1 MKVFLKYI
9 SKNMLEKKGRL
20 FLLIFS
26 IAMSTALLVA
36 SAGIVDIIFDS
47 FTKPYELANGAD
59 IGIVSIQDD
68 PFFDETQFDTGRLEN
83 ITCELSSMG
92 VMNEEDKLRY
102 VSLHGRESFS
112 GKMKEGNSD
121 FLYSYKVTD
130 AEDGDQAQNT
140 ELGCVIS
147 ERIATELGLAKGS
160 TVTLY
165 ISGEPIELTVQA
177 IAVNDGL
184 FYADSTSQFNLIIP
198 YEYLNS
204 MMHAD
209 GKYNYIS
216 ADLKRGELKPFL
228 NEFNEA
234 YPKLNAYSLQGELV
248 VDSSITALLYAML
261 AIVVVVSA
269 IIIKGVFKLIMTER
283 LTVIGTFMSQG
294 ATRKKIEKIVLLE
307 GMMYAVLGGA
317 VGCALGEV
325 LLFAIG
331 RLVSP
336 LAEYGIYTPF
346 HINPVHIAAGFLFA
360 IILSVVSA
368 YIPVRSIRKYEVKDV
383 ILNRAE
389 AKQTSRVFKVI
400 AGSVLMI
407 FAIVV
412 ALTNDKSESAAS
424 MIAIITAFAGL
435 ILITPSLVKLL
446 AGLLCRVFKNNTTIY
461 LTMNN
466 IRTSKLLRSNIVLI
480 VVSLSAVLLISS
492 FGVSMTEL
500 VTGAYDSM
508 TYDYSINTVKTGS
521 GEEVTA
527 DLITEKL
534 NGIPGIDKDSIV
546 TVGYAEATID
556 GETVVITATDILPY
570 GRYLD
575 GYTPLISAEGNDY
588 EEFAKATDNAVFIT
602 SKISKIIKKDKG
614 DTVTLEVNSRK
625 ESFRVAGVYDGK
637 VYNNGLSMIVDK
649 ECARRVFNIEGG
661 ESIAFSLDNSRS
673 AAAVEQDFKGY
684 LTTMGA
690 TYSTKDEDCR
700 ANNEQNA
707 IIVNI
712 MAVFSY
718 LALIIASIGV
728 FNNITISFHQRRK
741 EFAVMSSAGMTK
753 KRRRNMILL
762 ESMFSVIIS
771 VIITTPFMLLLTDL
785 FTGCTY
791 FLGIP
796 MVTTLSWEILPKF
809 SLAVAAIVFV
819 ASLSTMVKSRRLSI
833 VQELKYE

>member
-9 SKNMLEKKGRL
+9 SKNMMEKKGRL

-47 FTKPYELANGAD
+47 FTKPYEMANGAD
-59 IGIVSIQDD
+59 MGIVSAQDD
-68 PFFDETQFDTGRLEN
+68 PFISPNDFNSDKLEN
-83 ITCELSSMG
+83 ITCELNSMG
-92 VMNEEDKLRY
+92 VMNEADKLRY

-112 GKMKEGNSD
+112 GKMKEGNAS
-121 FLYSYKVTD
+121 FLGTYRK
-130 AEDGDQAQNT
+130 AAAQT
-140 ELGCVIS
+140 TAPDCIIS
-147 ERIATELGLAKGS
+147 ERIATELKLSAGS
-160 TVTLY
+160 TLKLY
-165 ISGEPIELTVQA
+165 ISGEPIEFRIKA

-184 FYADSTSQFNLIIP
+184 FYADTTSQFNLIIP

-204 MMHAD
+204 MMQAD

-216 ADLKRGELKPFL
+216 ADLKKGDLKDYL
-228 NEFNEA
+228 NEFNET
-234 YPKLNAYSLQGELV
+234 YPELNAYSLQGELV

-283 LTVIGTFMSQG
+283 LTVLGTFMSQG
-294 ATRKKIEKIVLLE
+294 ATKRKIEGIVLLE
-307 GMMYAVLGGA
+307 SAMYAVFGGA
-317 VGCALGEV
+317 AGCTLGEV
-325 LLFAIG
+325 LLFFIG
-331 RLVSP
+331 RMVSP

-346 HINPVHIAAGFLFA
+346 RINPIHIVAGFLFA
-360 IILSVVSA
+360 LILSVISA
-368 YIPVRSIRKYEVKDV
+368 YAPVRSIRKYEVKDV

-389 AKQTSRVFKVI
+389 AKPKSRHFKVI
-400 AGSVLMI
+400 AGGLMLIFSVGI
-407 FAIVV
+407 
-412 ALTNDKSESAAS
+412 ALTNNGSESAAS
-424 MIAIITAFAGL
+424 LIATVTAFAGL
-435 ILITPSLVKLL
+435 ILVTPALVKFL
-446 AGLLCRVFKNNTTIY
+446 AGLLCRLFKANTTVY

-508 TYDYSINTVKTGS
+508 SYDYNIGNIQPGI
-521 GEEVTA
+521 GEESTT
-527 DLITEKL
+527 DLITDKL
-534 NGIPGIDKDSIV
+534 RNISGIDRDSIV
-546 TVGYAEATID
+546 TVGNAEGKLD
-556 GETVVITATDILPY
+556 GEFIVLTATDILPY

-588 EEFAKATDNAVFIT
+588 EEFAKFTDNAVFIT
-602 SKISKIIKKDKG
+602 SKISKTINKGKG

-637 VYNNGLSMIVDK
+637 VYNNGLSIIIDK
-649 ECARRVFNIEGG
+649 SCAKRVFNMKDA
-661 ESIAFSLDNSRS
+661 SNIAFSLDGSRS
-673 AAAVEQDFKGY
+673 AEDVEQDFRSY
-684 LTTMGA
+684 ISSLGA

-700 ANNEQNA
+700 TNNEQNA
-707 IIVNI
+707 MIVNI
-712 MAVFSY
+712 MSVFSY

-728 FNNITISFHQRRK
+728 FNNITISFHQRKK
-741 EFAVMSSAGMTK
+741 EFAVMSSTGMTK
-753 KRRRNMILL
+753 KQRRNMILL
-762 ESMFSVIIS
+762 ESMFSVLIS

-796 MVTTLSWEILPKF
+796 MVTRLSWATLPKF

-819 ASLSTMVKSRRLSI
+819 ASLSTMGKSRKLSI